1 MRTHYNP
8 KNNPRVIIIQK
19 LYGKFYN
26 EDDDLDFPKHR
37 FKKFIKDIV
46 LGTIERNDLI
56 LDELNNKLGNEFVF
70 EKLDKVFQTI
80 LKAATYEFM
89 YKPNLSINIIKII
102 KVPGAFEIPV
112 TISKNLKKYDG
123 FLALGC
129 VIKGQTPYFDF
140 ISQSSTDAIM
150 KLSIDSKKP
159 IGNGIITCLNMAQA
173 RARRKKGAEAAEAVI
188 SVLSQK

>member
-1 MRTHYNP
+1 MKKKVLIVIADYYKDISLGLLKSAQNNLP
-8 KNNPRVIIIQK
+8 KNLIVRTII
-19 LYGKFYN
+19 
-26 EDDDLDFPKHR
+26 
-37 FKKFIKDIV
+37 
-46 LGTIERNDLI
+46 
-56 LDELNNKLGNEFVF
+56 
-70 EKLDKVFQTI
+70 
-80 LKAATYEFM
+80 
-89 YKPNLSINIIKII
+89 
-102 KVPGAFEIPV
+102 VPGVFEIPV

-129 VIKGQTPYFDF
+129 VIKGQTPHFDF
-140 ISQSSTDAIM
+140 ISQASTDAIM